1 MSETGPEALIGSH
14 LGTDDEEVKD
24 LVMHE
29 GIAQEWELWSMIIG
43 RTALPRLQR
52 ISESLPT
59 MTSAMLGTADG
70 LNLCSLGVPE
80 EDVGRL
86 AALNSSLFAV
96 SSAQA
101 EIVSSAGVVPGS
113 AMVAI
118 STGHGHLVLVSFVQP
133 PLGHLLLA
141 VSAEDVQLGTMVVI
155 VPSAAEELRTWLSTR

>member
-1 MSETGPEALIGSH
+1 MTQETPDALVGSQI
-14 LGTDDEEVKD
+14 GTDDQEVAA

-52 ISESLPT
+52 IRDALPT

-70 LNLCSLGVPE
+70 LNLCALGVPE

-101 EIVSSAGVVPGS
+101 EIVGSEAAAPGS
-113 AMVAI
+113 AMVAV
-118 STGHGHLVLVSFVQP
+118 STGRGHLVLVSFVQP

-141 VSAEDVQLGTMVVI
+141 VSAEEGQVGTMAVV
-155 VPSAAEELRTWLSTR
+155 VRRSAEEIRTWLSTY

>member
-1 MSETGPEALIGSH
+1 MSDERGTLLGSSI
-14 LGTDDEEVKD
+14 GTDEHEVAA
-24 LVMHE
+24 LVMHD

-43 RTALPRLQR
+43 RTALPRLER
-52 ISESLPT
+52 IRDALPT
-59 MTSAMLGTADG
+59 MTSAMLSTADG
-70 LNLCSLGVPE
+70 LNLCCLGVAQ

-101 EIVSSAGVVPGS
+101 EIVSEAGVHPGQ
-113 AMVAI
+113 AMVSI

-141 VSAEDVQLGTMVVI
+141 VSAQEAQLGTMVVI
-155 VPSAAEELRTWLSTR
+155 VRRSAEEIRTWLSAN

>member
-1 MSETGPEALIGSH
+1 MSQEQSTRVGSRIET
-14 LGTDDEEVKD
+14 DEHEVSA
-24 LVMHE
+24 LVMHD

-43 RTALPRLQR
+43 RTALPRLER
-52 ISESLPT
+52 IRDALPS
-59 MTSAMLGTADG
+59 MSSAMLSTADG
-70 LNLCSLGVPE
+70 LNLCSLGVPQ

-101 EIVSSAGVVPGS
+101 EIVGGAGAAPGQ
-113 AMVAI
+113 AMVSI

-141 VSAEDVQLGTMVVI
+141 VSAEEAQLGTMVVI
-155 VPSAAEELRTWLSTR
+155 VRRSAEEIRTWLSTN

>member
-1 MSETGPEALIGSH
+1 MTEDTRSARLGSS
-14 LGTDDEEVKD
+14 LGTDDHEVAA

-29 GIAQEWELWSMIIG
+29 GIAAEWELWSMIIG
-43 RTALPRLQR
+43 RTALPRLER
-52 ISESLPT
+52 IRDSLPT

-70 LNLCSLGVPE
+70 LNLAALGVPE

-101 EIVSSAGVVPGS
+101 EIVGSEGVSPGQAIVS
-113 AMVAI
+113 I

-141 VSAEDVQLGTMVVI
+141 VSAEEVQLGTMVVI
-155 VPSAAEELRTWLSTR
+155 VRRAAEEIRTWLSTN